1 MGGGNESSV
10 CKEAMTCRPLI
21 TMKQA
26 KLAARLALAES
37 DPEKSRAMHILAL
50 EYYDKADRVRTP
62 ETPPRPWLLFP
73 DTLVAPGWSSM
84 AKN

>member
-1 MGGGNESSV
+1 
-10 CKEAMTCRPLI
+10 
-21 TMKQA
+21 MKQA

-62 ETPPRPWLLFP
+62 ETPALGRESASI
-73 DTLVAPGWSSM
+73 TEQC
-84 AKN
+84 